1 MFTVYKKAKEESAVK
16 VFCLWWNFRKD
27 QTTCS
32 VVYQFSFLLVL
43 RGIFIV
49 NFMEIQTFTESYQKL
64 IATRFT
70 CTSKVLFCA
79 SHDFSSLF

>member
-1 MFTVYKKAKEESAVK
+1 MFTIYKKGKEESAVK

-32 VVYQFSFLLVL
+32 VVYQFSFLLVFN
-43 RGIFIV
+43 RNIV